1 MTTSLSQQA
10 KRRPVQ
16 YQDHR
21 GAGTT
26 PPAHLGLAGDVTRGP
41 CCDVG
46 NCGRRAE
53 IERGRRHLCS
63 WHWAEFR
70 YENSGVWV
78 NPALTRRV
86 GRTPRPSEAAA

>member
-16 YQDHR
+16 SHDHR

-26 PPAHLGLAGDVTRGP
+26 PPAQLGLAGDLKEGT

-46 NCGRRAE
+46 SCGRRAE
-53 IERGRRHLCS
+53 IERGRRRLCS

-70 YENSGVWV
+70 YENFGVWV
-78 NPALTRRV
+78 NPALTRRAP
-86 GRTPRPSEAAA
+86 RTPRPSEAAA